1 MRNTFGRQDD
11 PESVLH
17 RFGSPGPSASR
28 HSSST
33 TPTAF
38 YRADQDGSL
47 GAFLK
52 PDLTPPERAEGAG
65 RGMDIGGGV
74 TQRTKGDVPI
84 TADAEIGVSFLC
96 VLKTPSGIVER

>member
-52 PDLTPPERAEGAG
+52 PDLTPPERAVAQVEGWILGA
-65 RGMDIGGGV
+65 
-74 TQRTKGDVPI
+74 
-84 TADAEIGVSFLC
+84 A
-96 VLKTPSGIVER
+96 